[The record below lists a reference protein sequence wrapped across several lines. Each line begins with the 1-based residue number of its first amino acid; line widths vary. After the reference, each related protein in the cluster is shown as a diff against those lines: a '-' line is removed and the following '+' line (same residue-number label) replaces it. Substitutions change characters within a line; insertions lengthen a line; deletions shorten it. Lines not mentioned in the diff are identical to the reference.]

1 MISAK
6 APRCKVRTAWLLVAA
21 ALTAACSDNPLRPT
35 PSATPPDAIAPA
47 EDGAVG
53 FASQEGGATDNFT
66 PRLDLT
72 ISVVGALVP
81 HSPVVLQ
88 LEATAREAISAGTVE
103 LVLPTM
109 AGMAYAS
116 PDKRPRYPPSNKM
129 PTIGSWT
136 LSALARGD
144 TWKRNVSIRLPEKG
158 YYRVA
163 VDIRTDGPD
172 PLGMGPYLIDDIH
185 EQAWMFVVESGGFLT
200 REFEESIFPDRIA
213 PQPGPFRALPG
224 TGAQAQADFRSA
236 PSSARHTWLEFV
248 YYDNGRH
255 VPAEGVWAYG
265 RLYGQA
271 DSSRST
277 RWGVPRNGLVRLYCA
292 RPFEYWQGGTNLPAS
307 AYAQSPV
314 ASSYWDAEPD
324 DCGDTVQVNVPRA
337 LYLSWKYLNEV
348 IPLINSHFA
357 FSRSPVRWRVDLT
370 ESRAFF
376 SPQTNTIV
384 LGRIYSDKWIVA
396 HEYGHALHHASLGG
410 LWTAHNCEDH
420 IINVASSYTC
430 AFQEGLADY
439 AGSVGAPREST
450 LFGGDYETFSVTARR
465 AETEGS
471 VAALLRDLIDATNES
486 SDRTTYPARYVFT
499 VFKTCVSGGAERND
513 VTDFVWCLE
522 NRVDATVHRAHFP
535 TRHLPSSVSERATE
549 PSSWNADN
557 IRSTW
562 IKNVGR

>member
-1 MISAK
+1 MTSTNT
-6 APRCKVRTAWLLVAA
+6 PRRNARTAWFLAVAA
-21 ALTAACSDNPLRPT
+21 LSVACSDNPLRPA
-35 PSATPPDAIAPA
+35 PSATPPDVIAPA

-66 PRLDLT
+66 PRFDLT
-72 ISVVGALVP
+72 IKVVGAIVP

-109 AGMAYAS
+109 AGMAYAG
-116 PDKRPRYPPSNKM
+116 PDKHPRYPPSNKM

-172 PLGMGPYLIDDIH
+172 PLGMGPYLIDDMH

-200 REFEESIFPDRIA
+200 IEFEDSIFPDRIA

-224 TGAQAQADFRSA
+224 TGAQAQAEVRSA
-236 PSSARHTWLEFV
+236 PSPARHTWIEFV

-255 VPAEGVWAYG
+255 VPAEGAWAHS

-271 DSSRST
+271 DTSRT
-277 RWGVPRNGLVRLYCA
+277 THGWTVPRNGLIRLYCA
-292 RPFEYWQGGTNLPAS
+292 EPFEYWQGGTVLPGS
-307 AYAQSPV
+307 AYARSALTSLWYAMP
-314 ASSYWDAEPD
+314 S

-348 IPLINSHFA
+348 IPLINNHFT
-357 FSRSPVRWRVDLT
+357 FSRSPVSWRVNLT
-370 ESRAFF
+370 QRRSSF
-376 SPQTNTIV
+376 SPSTNTIK
-384 LGRIYSDKWIVA
+384 LGSSFNKWVVA
-396 HEYGHALHHASLGG
+396 HEYGHALHYASLGG
-410 LWTAHNCEDH
+410 MWEPDNCQNH
-420 IINVASSYTC
+420 RISYPSSYTC
-430 AFQEGLADY
+430 AFLEGLADY
-439 AGSVGAPREST
+439 AGSVGAPRHSA
-450 LFGGDYETFSVTARR
+450 FYHGNYETFSVSSRR

-471 VAALLRDLIDATNES
+471 VAALLRDLIDGTNERG
-486 SDRTTYPARYVFT
+486 DRTTYPARYVFT
-499 VFKTCVSGGAERND
+499 VFKTCVSGGAARND

-522 NRVDATVHRAHFP
+522 NRVDAVVHRANFSTWP
-535 TRHLPSSVSERATE
+535 LPSWVSERARE
-549 PSSWNADN
+549 PSSWNADD

-562 IKNVGR
+562 LKNVGR